1 MNKISLN
8 IVATMVAT
16 SISAACAAQQA
27 EVDEVIVTSSRAPES
42 LDEVPASV
50 SVITSETLHQDM
62 QLTTELQ
69 NILSTRVPGM
79 APATGSS
86 SNFGVTLRGRQAL
99 VLIDGVPQSTPLRN
113 GQLDQR
119 SIDPAALERIEVVKG
134 ATSIYGNGASGGII
148 NYITRRPPSEDG
160 IGGEVQT
167 SARFSL
173 IDTSDSLGARTA
185 ALVSGR
191 SEKIGYV
198 INVAAENR
206 GVDRD
211 ADGDIP
217 GNSLYGLSDVDTRN
231 FFGKLAY
238 DFDAEKALQLTYT
251 YYDSQQKSD
260 LVDVV
265 GDVNTRTKTYAVH
278 SDSGTPGVP
287 QGADGNHNA
296 VLQYRDTQLFTNTGL
311 VMDVYWQETRNVFFW
326 STNFANP
333 AEGYSGGNSIIES
346 EKRGVRANFDT
357 AFDWKG
363 IDMTFIYG
371 LDVLE
376 DITSQPLADGRT
388 WVPDMDM
395 TNMAGYLQGK
405 WSVANWIFKAGLRRE
420 LIDVEV
426 PDYTTLRQ
434 CNSSGLCVGGNPVEG
449 GELDYANTTYNAGL
463 RYNLHETFQP
473 FVSYS
478 EGFDVSDLG
487 VLLRAA
493 TVPNLSQVETE
504 AAIVEHWEAGF
515 SGQVG
520 EFNYEF
526 ALYRSDSELST
537 QTVESPPGSGFYAP
551 ARAPER
557 IEGYELSLGY
567 RFNEALDGGVTY
579 SYVEGENPDTGAY
592 LDARRISPPKFTA
605 WLDWEPTAATRLS
618 INYLHVDNRSRFERI
633 NGRYTGAEAPVHAY
647 DVVNLSG
654 SYRYAAWEFTAGI
667 ENLLN
672 EDYYTARAQAFTYA
686 GYNSKAIGRTAVLGA
701 TYRF

>member
-265 GDVNTRTKTYAVH
+265 GDVAPLH
-278 SDSGTPGVP
+278 PG
-287 QGADGNHNA
+287 A
-296 VLQYRDTQLFTNTGL
+296 
-311 VMDVYWQETRNVFFW
+311 
-326 STNFANP
+326 
-333 AEGYSGGNSIIES
+333 
-346 EKRGVRANFDT
+346 GVQHF
-357 AFDWKG
+357 
-363 IDMTFIYG
+363 
-371 LDVLE
+371 
-376 DITSQPLADGRT
+376 
-388 WVPDMDM
+388 
-395 TNMAGYLQGK
+395 
-405 WSVANWIFKAGLRRE
+405 
-420 LIDVEV
+420 
-426 PDYTTLRQ
+426 
-434 CNSSGLCVGGNPVEG
+434 
-449 GELDYANTTYNAGL
+449 
-463 RYNLHETFQP
+463 
-473 FVSYS
+473 
-478 EGFDVSDLG
+478 
-487 VLLRAA
+487 
-493 TVPNLSQVETE
+493 SQV
-504 AAIVEHWEAGF
+504 
-515 SGQVG
+515 VG
-520 EFNYEF
+520 D
-526 ALYRSDSELST
+526 R
-537 QTVESPPGSGFYAP
+537 
-551 ARAPER
+551 
-557 IEGYELSLGY
+557 
-567 RFNEALDGGVTY
+567 
-579 SYVEGENPDTGAY
+579 
-592 LDARRISPPKFTA
+592 
-605 WLDWEPTAATRLS
+605 
-618 INYLHVDNRSRFERI
+618 
-633 NGRYTGAEAPVHAY
+633 
-647 DVVNLSG
+647 
-654 SYRYAAWEFTAGI
+654 
-667 ENLLN
+667 
-672 EDYYTARAQAFTYA
+672 
-686 GYNSKAIGRTAVLGA
+686 
-701 TYRF
+701 